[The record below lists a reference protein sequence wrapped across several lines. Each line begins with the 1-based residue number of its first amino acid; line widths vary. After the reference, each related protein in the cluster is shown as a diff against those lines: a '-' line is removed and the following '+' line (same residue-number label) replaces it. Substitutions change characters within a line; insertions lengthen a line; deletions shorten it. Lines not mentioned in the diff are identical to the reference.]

1 MKKYILLVSVNSDGL
16 SDKVS
21 EHLEKGYQ
29 LHGNPF
35 ISSCAFCQ
43 AVVLVEKSDCNTGP
57 R

>member
-1 MKKYILLVSVNSDGL
+1 MQKYILIVAASSDGL

-21 EHLEKGYQ
+21 EYLEKGYK
-29 LHGNPF
+29 LYGSPF
-35 ISSCAFCQ
+35 VSMSGFCQ